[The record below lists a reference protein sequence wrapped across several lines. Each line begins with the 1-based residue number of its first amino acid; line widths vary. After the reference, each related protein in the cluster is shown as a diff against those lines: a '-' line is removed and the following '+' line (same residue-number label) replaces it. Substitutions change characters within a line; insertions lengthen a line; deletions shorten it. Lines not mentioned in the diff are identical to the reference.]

1 MKSLKPR
8 RKEGIALYAPSRQLR
23 NFHVRGFQ
31 YWDGALVVN
40 DLKTGSHLELRAEF
54 DNPHDAN
61 AIALYFGGSKLGY
74 VPADMNEELALMFF
88 YGHEDIYEAR
98 ILQVN
103 VEEDPWKQ
111 VRVGLFVKD
120 SRKN

>member
-1 MKSLKPR
+1 M
-8 RKEGIALYAPSRQLR
+8 YAPSRQLSS
-23 NFHVRGFQ
+23 FHVRGFQ
-31 YWDGALVVN
+31 YWDGALVIG
-40 DLKTGSHLELRAEF
+40 DLKTGSSLELRSEF

-61 AIALYFGGSKLGY
+61 AIALYSGDAKLGY
-74 VPADMNEELALMFF
+74 VPATMNEELALMFF

-103 VEEDPWKQ
+103 AEADPWEQ

-120 SRKN
+120 SRNN